1 MDAKLFDRDWRFI
14 TDSLYYLYGAS
25 TLAEFERESLER
37 LSMVIPADHYMFT
50 IIREHFNA
58 PTTFTDIVCVGE
70 PARYLDEFLSGK
82 YDYDPYF
89 QFWSSFKSTKVFRD
103 TDMMPD
109 SYRIGTPI
117 YKDIYIKQGIHY
129 AMRISIVS
137 DGQALGNIS
146 LFRKKESGDFSDH
159 DVEIARVFAPHLTQ
173 KLDSLLQG
181 GTSKRLI
188 EGSIEAFD
196 KYGLTPKEREVVGLI
211 LDDMSDGEIADEL
224 SISRATLKTH
234 IYNIYRKA
242 NVNNRLQLIKLAKK

>member
-1 MDAKLFDRDWRFI
+1 MGTSRC
-14 TDSLYYLYGAS
+14 S
-25 TLAEFERESLER
+25 
-37 LSMVIPADHYMFT
+37 
-50 IIREHFNA
+50 
-58 PTTFTDIVCVGE
+58 
-70 PARYLDEFLSGK
+70 AR
-82 YDYDPYF
+82 
-89 QFWSSFKSTKVFRD
+89 
-103 TDMMPD
+103 
-109 SYRIGTPI
+109 
-117 YKDIYIKQGIHY
+117 
-129 AMRISIVS
+129 
-137 DGQALGNIS
+137 
-146 LFRKKESGDFSDH
+146 RKAGFSDH

-173 KLDSLLQG
+173 KLDTLLQG